1 MTEIT
6 ASAVKALRD
15 RTGAGMMDCKKALE
29 ETGGDEEEA
38 IDLLRRKGAAKAA
51 KRSDR
56 EAEEGTVQVAGPASG
71 GPVAMVEATSETD
84 FVARNDEFVGFAAR
98 AAEVAREADL
108 PEGEIV
114 PGEDLLDLPSD
125 EPLRK
130 ELNGLRAKIGEN
142 LQLRR
147 LVRYEPDDDAVVGRY
162 IHFGSK
168 IGVLVELAGV
178 EDPDAVSELAR
189 EVAMHVAAAAPVGV
203 SSEDIPEDVRER
215 EAKVLREQA
224 EEEGKPPEIVEK
236 IVEGRMRKFYEQ
248 NALLEQGF
256 VKDPDTTVA
265 EHLDQTDPDVAVR
278 RFVRFE
284 VGD

>member
-15 RTGAGMMDCKKALE
+15 RTGAGMMDCKRALE

-38 IDLLRRKGAAKAA
+38 IDLLRKKGAAKAA

-56 EAEEGTVQVAGPASG
+56 EAEEGTVQVAGSATEG
-71 GPVAMVEATSETD
+71 AVAMVEATSETD

-108 PEGEIV
+108 PEGEV
-114 PGEDLLDLPSD
+114 GPGGDLLDLPD
-125 EPLRK
+125 DDPLRK

-142 LQLRR
+142 VQLRR
-147 LVRYEPDDDAVVGRY
+147 YVRYEPDDGAVVGRY

-168 IGVLVELAGV
+168 IGVLVELTGA
-178 EDPDAVSELAR
+178 EDPGAATELAR
-189 EVAMHVAAAAPVGV
+189 DVAMHVAAAAPVGV
-203 SSEDIPEDVRER
+203 SADDIPEEVRER

-224 EEEGKPPEIVEK
+224 EEEGKPADIVEK
-236 IVEGRMRKFYEQ
+236 IVEGRMRKFYEE

-265 EHLDQTDPDVAVR
+265 EHLRQAGPDVTVR

>member
-6 ASAVKALRD
+6 ATAVKELRD
-15 RTGAGMMDCKKALE
+15 RTGAGMMDCKRALE
-29 ETGGDEEEA
+29 ETGGDQEEA
-38 IDLLRRKGAAKAA
+38 VDLLRKKGAAKAE

-56 EAEEGTVQVAGPASG
+56 EAEEGTVQVAGSETE

-108 PEGEIV
+108 PEGEV
-114 PGEDLLDLPSD
+114 REGEELLDLPED
-125 EPLRK
+125 APLRK

-147 LVRYEPDDDAVVGRY
+147 YVRYEPADGAVVGRY
-162 IHFGSK
+162 VHFGSE
-168 IGVLVELAGV
+168 IGVIVELTGA
-178 EDPDAVSELAR
+178 EEPDEATGLAR

-203 SSEDIPEDVRER
+203 SQDDIPAAVRER
-215 EAKVLREQA
+215 EEKVLREQA

-236 IVEGRMRKFYEQ
+236 IVEGRMRKFFEQ

-256 VKDPDTTVA
+256 VKDPDVTVA
-265 EHLDQTDPDVAVR
+265 EHLREAGPDVTIR